1 MTQYVCISQNYP
13 GPKAR
18 ISDVSAEIS
27 RQTKFETFA
36 RTVYYKRTADADF
49 GTAVY
54 EVIENGLLKLV
65 ATNYDT
71 SG

>member
-1 MTQYVCISQNYP
+1 MTQYVCISQHYP
-13 GPKAR
+13 GPKANLT
-18 ISDVSAEIS
+18 DVSAEIS
-27 RQTKFETFA
+27 RQEKNKTFA
-36 RTVYYKRTADADF
+36 RTIYYKKTADADF